1 MTGEAFYES
10 EYYEEL
16 MDLTTKLERWYDIK
30 KVTWYVVYVY
40 SKDDP
45 EINLFDIWRDEVV
58 MFDDSH
64 TIPPKANTIIQKI
77 QEKMTEINTYLEEE

>member
-10 EYYEEL
+10 ELYHEL
-16 MDLTTKLERWYDIK
+16 LYLTTKLERWYDIRTIK
-30 KVTWYVVYVY
+30 WYVVYVY

-58 MFDDSH
+58 MLDEEH
-64 TIPPKANTIIQKI
+64 IIPGKAAYIVQEI
-77 QEKMTEINTYLEEE
+77 QEKLREINRYLEEE

>member
-58 MFDDSH
+58 MLDDSH